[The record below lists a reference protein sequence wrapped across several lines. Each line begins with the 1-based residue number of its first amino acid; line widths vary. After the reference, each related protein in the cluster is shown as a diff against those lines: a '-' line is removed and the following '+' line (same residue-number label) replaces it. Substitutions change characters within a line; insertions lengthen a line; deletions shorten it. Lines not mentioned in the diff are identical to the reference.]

1 MAEAYSLPFARINP
15 KLSDPKVIDVLPE
28 DFLEKQCVLP
38 LFLMKGTLALA
49 VHEPTNVFVREEVE
63 RMTGHSVQLVA
74 AATKNIVATLRRDG
88 LNKVKAK
95 ITTIKE
101 LFDASAI

>member
-49 VHEPTNVFVREEVE
+49 VHEPTNVFVREEARWKMVHHQAGP
-63 RMTGHSVQLVA
+63 TGRP
-74 AATKNIVATLRRDG
+74 TLEQDDEG
-88 LNKVKAK
+88 GV
-95 ITTIKE
+95 IH
-101 LFDASAI
+101 